1 MYILYHRSEPLSTP
15 IVSHCFHYIIKTL
28 YHWSTESLYQ
38 VIRSLSSPK
47 YTKPHTFIVW
57 GEVFQD
63 FYALQRLLWFSPS
76 WHIYQTK
83 CFSVTSLTIYPY
95 IRLVP
100 FQCISLGIIAADT
113 PMSHTGWAHHGFNS
127 HRVNLL
133 SLFRTLL
140 VYLQHY

>member
-1 MYILYHRSEPLSTP
+1 M
-15 IVSHCFHYIIKTL
+15 
-28 YHWSTESLYQ
+28 
-38 VIRSLSSPK
+38 IRNLSSPK